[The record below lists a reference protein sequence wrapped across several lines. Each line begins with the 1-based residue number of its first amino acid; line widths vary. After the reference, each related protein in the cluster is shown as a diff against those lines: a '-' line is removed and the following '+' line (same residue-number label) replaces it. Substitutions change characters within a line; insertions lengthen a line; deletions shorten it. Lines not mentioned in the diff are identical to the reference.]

1 MPGRS
6 PHRGLRQAARPFG
19 SREERSQVPAWKKKS
34 SIPYGKAAARSTAPD
49 MNMLAADLL
58 LSAAHRRGDA
68 TALTDPSV
76 TLSYAELAARTERVA
91 HGLVALGTARLDR
104 VAVFLEK
111 RWETVGALFGALRA
125 GCVMVPINPTLKAR
139 QVRHVLQDGGVRVF
153 VTSRSRLAGL
163 GPILADCP
171 ALELLVLVGE
181 DATELPT
188 IPAWIETIAWHDLG
202 RQGTPALHR
211 AIDADMAAI
220 FYTSGSTG
228 LPKGVA
234 FSHRNLVAGAES
246 VNAYLGNGPDDR
258 LLAALPLS
266 FDAGFSQLT
275 TGFAAGSRIMLLNY
289 LLPRDLVRAIASER
303 ITGLTGVPPLFAQLV
318 KSEWPEGAGTS
329 LRYLANTGGH
339 MPLAVLDR
347 MRRAAP
353 QAQVFLMY
361 GLTEAFRSTYLP
373 PDELD
378 RRPGSIGKAIPN
390 TEILVVDEEG
400 IPCPPGTVGEL
411 VHRGATVALGY
422 WNDPAGTA
430 ARFRPAPAGDAGMP
444 AGERV
449 VWSGDL
455 VRRDEEGFLYF
466 VGRRDDMIKTSGYR
480 VSPTEIEEV
489 AHGFPGVAEAA
500 AVGLPDEVLG
510 QTIALAISPTAPD
523 VPPDADALRDHFKSE
538 VPLHMVPRHIVVL
551 ASLPHG
557 PNGKIDR
564 GTTRA
569 ILIPQIAGIPS

>member
-1 MPGRS
+1 MR
-6 PHRGLRQAARPFG
+6 
-19 SREERSQVPAWKKKS
+19 
-34 SIPYGKAAARSTAPD
+34 I
-49 MNMLAADLL
+49 LAADLL
-58 LSAAHRRGDA
+58 LSTAEAQGDA
-68 TALTDPSV
+68 TALADPAV
-76 TLSYAELAARTERVA
+76 TLSYRDLAARTERVA
-91 HGLVALGTARLDR
+91 QGLVALGAARLDR

-111 RWETVGALFGALRA
+111 RWETVAGLFGAMHA
-125 GCVMVPINPTLKAR
+125 GCVMVPVNPTLKAR

-153 VTSRSRLAGL
+153 ITSRNRLAAL

-171 ALELLVLVGE
+171 ALRLLVLVGE
-181 DATELPT
+181 GSADLPG
-188 IPAWIETIAWHDLG
+188 IPAWVETVEWQDLG
-202 RQGTPALHR
+202 RQGAPPLHR
-211 AIDADMAAI
+211 AVDADMAAI

-246 VNAYLGNGPDDR
+246 VNAYLNNGPEDR
-258 LLAALPLS
+258 ILAALPLS

-275 TGFAAGSRIMLLNY
+275 TGFAAGARIVLFNY
-289 LLPRDLVRAIASER
+289 LLPRDLARAIAGEG
-303 ITGLTGVPPLFAQLV
+303 ITALTGVPPLFAQLV
-318 KSEWPEGAGTS
+318 KSDWADGAGAS

-339 MPLAVLDR
+339 MPRAVLDR

-373 PDELD
+373 PAELD
-378 RRPGSIGKAIPN
+378 RRPGSIGKPIPN
-390 TEILVVDEEG
+390 TEILVVDEQG
-400 IPCPPGTVGEL
+400 APCPPGEIGEL

-422 WNDPAGTA
+422 WNDAPGTA
-430 ARFRPAPAGDAGMP
+430 ARFRQAPLVAGLP
-444 AGERV
+444 IGERA

-466 VGRRDDMIKTSGYR
+466 IGRRDDMIKTSGYR
-480 VSPTEIEEV
+480 VSPSEIEDV
-489 AHGFPGVAEAA
+489 AHGFPGVAEVA

-510 QTIALAISPTAPD
+510 QTIAIAVAPASPDA
-523 VPPDADALRDHFKSE
+523 PPDAEALLAHFRGE
-538 VPLHMVPRHIVVL
+538 VPSHMVPRHIIIL

-564 GTTRA
+564 GTTREL
-569 ILIPQIAGIPS
+569 LIPRINGLVR

>member
-1 MPGRS
+1 
-6 PHRGLRQAARPFG
+6 
-19 SREERSQVPAWKKKS
+19 
-34 SIPYGKAAARSTAPD
+34 
-49 MNMLAADLL
+49 MNILAADLL
-58 LSAAHRRGDA
+58 FASVPRRGDA
-68 TALTDPSV
+68 AALTDPSG
-76 TLSYAELAARTERVA
+76 TLSYAALAAQTERVA
-91 HGLVALGTARLDR
+91 HGLVARGTARQDR

-111 RWETVGALFGALRA
+111 RWEAVAGLFGALHA
-125 GCVMVPINPTLKAR
+125 GCVMVSVNPTLKAR
-139 QVRHVLQDGGVRVF
+139 QVRHVLRDGAVRVL
-153 VTSRSRLAGL
+153 VSSRNRLATL
-163 GPILADCP
+163 GPVLADCP
-171 ALELLVLVGE
+171 ALRLLILVGE
-181 DATELPT
+181 GPTELPAVPT
-188 IPAWIETIAWHDLG
+188 WVETIDWQDLG
-202 RQGTPALHR
+202 RHGAPALHR

-246 VNAYLGNGPDDR
+246 VNAYLNNGPDDR

-275 TGFAAGSRIMLLNY
+275 TGFHAGAQVVLLNY
-289 LLPRDLVRAIASER
+289 LLPRDLIRAIAGER

-318 KSEWPEGAGTS
+318 KSDWPGGAGAS

-347 MRRAAP
+347 MRRTAP
-353 QAQVFLMY
+353 DAQVFLMY

-373 PDELD
+373 PAELD

-390 TEILVVDEEG
+390 AEILVVDEAG
-400 IPCPPGTVGEL
+400 APCPPGTVGEL

-422 WNDPAGTA
+422 WNDPAGTT
-430 ARFRPAPAGDAGMP
+430 ARFRPAPAGETGLPM
-444 AGERV
+444 GERA

-455 VRRDEEGFLYF
+455 VRQDEAGFLYF
-466 VGRRDDMIKTSGYR
+466 IGRRDDMIKTSGYR

-500 AVGLPDEVLG
+500 AVGLPDELLG
-510 QTIALAISPTAPD
+510 QTIALAVAPTAPEA
-523 VPPDADALRDHFKSE
+523 PPDTDALLDHFKSE

-551 ASLPHG
+551 ATLPHG

-564 GTTRA
+564 GTIRA
-569 ILIPQIAGIPS
+569 MLEPQIAGIRS